1 MSYMTEKQIRTY
13 RIVYICVAALFL
25 VIFMMTGRFLYMLF
39 TTVCLSIAVNPEM
52 MKRPKE

>member
-1 MSYMTEKQIRTY
+1 MTEKQIKTY
-13 RIVYICVAALFL
+13 RIVYISVAALFL
-25 VIFMMTGRFLYMLF
+25 IIFMMTGRFLYMLF